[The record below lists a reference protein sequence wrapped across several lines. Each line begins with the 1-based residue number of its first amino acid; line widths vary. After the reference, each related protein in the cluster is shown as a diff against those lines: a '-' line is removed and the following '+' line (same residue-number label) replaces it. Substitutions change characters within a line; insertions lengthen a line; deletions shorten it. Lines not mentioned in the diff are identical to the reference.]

1 MKTFTLD
8 DDQVKKLDEWKE
20 HIKVIYGEYGQ
31 YEYKFTSNGI
41 GQIVEVYS
49 KLANATLDLTDVSKW

>member
-49 KLANATLDLTDVSKW
+49 KLANTTLDLTDVSKW